1 MLVSLSPHAFA
12 EPIGKDWTQTAREM
26 APTEFKDPRASADV
40 GRKLESAKGALKKQ
54 ESKQG
59 ASVEEITAELT
70 RARKAYETAMNE
82 VKTMVAL
89 NKVRVYEFTAGSSVS
104 TDLLSALSLVIYRSS
119 VMRSMLVW
127 PGGTISGGTLR

>member
-1 MLVSLSPHAFA
+1 MFVSLSLHALA
-12 EPIGKDWTQTAREM
+12 EPVNKDWTQTAREM

-70 RARKAYETAMNE
+70 RAKKAYDTAMNE

-89 NKVRVYEFTAGSSVS
+89 NKVWVYEFIAGSSVPPAVENDDIIGPVLTCS
-104 TDLLSALSLVIYRSS
+104 PPFRL
-119 VMRSMLVW
+119 
-127 PGGTISGGTLR
+127 

>member
-1 MLVSLSPHAFA
+1 
-12 EPIGKDWTQTAREM
+12 M
-26 APTEFKDPRASADV
+26 APTEFENPRASADV

-54 ESKQG
+54 EGKQG

-70 RARKAYETAMNE
+70 RAKKAYDTAMNE

-89 NKVRVYEFTAGSSVS
+89 NKVRVDEFTAGSNVPPAVENDDIIGLALTLFS
-104 TDLLSALSLVIYRSS
+104 TLPLVICRSS

-127 PGGTISGGTLR
+127 PGGTISGGILR

>member
-1 MLVSLSPHAFA
+1 
-12 EPIGKDWTQTAREM
+12 M
-26 APTEFKDPRASADV
+26 APTEFENPRASADV

-54 ESKQG
+54 EGKQG

-70 RARKAYETAMNE
+70 RAKKAYDTAMNE

-89 NKVRVYEFTAGSSVS
+89 NKVRADEFTAGSNVPPAVENDDIIGPALTLFS
-104 TDLLSALSLVIYRSS
+104 TLPLVICRSS

-127 PGGTISGGTLR
+127 PGGTISGGILR

>member
-1 MLVSLSPHAFA
+1 MFVLLPSHALV
-12 EPIGKDWTQTAREM
+12 EPVNKEWTKTAREM
-26 APTEFKDPRASADV
+26 APTEFKDPRPAADV

-70 RARKAYETAMNE
+70 RAKKAYETAMNE

-89 NKVRVYEFTAGSSVS
+89 NKVQAYEFTVGSSVPPAVENDDIIGPVL
-104 TDLLSALSLVIYRSS
+104 TCSLPFH
-119 VMRSMLVW
+119 L
-127 PGGTISGGTLR
+127 

>member
-1 MLVSLSPHAFA
+1 
-12 EPIGKDWTQTAREM
+12 M
-26 APTEFKDPRASADV
+26 APTEFENPRASADV

-54 ESKQG
+54 EGKQG

-70 RARKAYETAMNE
+70 RAKKAYDTAMNE

-89 NKVRVYEFTAGSSVS
+89 NKVRVDEFTAGSNVPPAVENDDIIGPALTLFS
-104 TDLLSALSLVIYRSS
+104 TLPLVICRSS

-127 PGGTISGGTLR
+127 PGGTISGGILR

>member
-1 MLVSLSPHAFA
+1 
-12 EPIGKDWTQTAREM
+12 M
-26 APTEFKDPRASADV
+26 APTEFENPRASADV

-54 ESKQG
+54 EGKQG

-70 RARKAYETAMNE
+70 RAKKAYDTAMNE

-89 NKVRVYEFTAGSSVS
+89 NKVRVDEFTAGSSVPPAVENDDIIGLALTLFS
-104 TDLLSALSLVIYRSS
+104 TLPLVICRSS

-127 PGGTISGGTLR
+127 PGGTISGGILR

>member
-1 MLVSLSPHAFA
+1 
-12 EPIGKDWTQTAREM
+12 M
-26 APTEFKDPRASADV
+26 APTEFENPRASADV

-54 ESKQG
+54 EGKQG

-70 RARKAYETAMNE
+70 RAKKAYDTAMNE

-89 NKVRVYEFTAGSSVS
+89 NKVRVYEFTAGSNVPPAVENDDIIGPALTLFS
-104 TDLLSALSLVIYRSS
+104 TLPLVICRSS

-127 PGGTISGGTLR
+127 PGGTISGGILR